1 MYFKSLDMDKRKKSA
16 PREKD
21 VNIKDFL
28 GWFIQAISIVEK
40 NNSTR
45 KQTAYVGEVFFLQC
59 LLPSNPH
66 EPPKSSLFDRRF
78 IYCL

>member
-1 MYFKSLDMDKRKKSA
+1 MDKWKKSA

-28 GWFIQAISIVEK
+28 GWFIQAISIVDK

-45 KQTAYVGEVFFLQC
+45 KQTTYVG
-59 LLPSNPH
+59 
-66 EPPKSSLFDRRF
+66 
-78 IYCL
+78 